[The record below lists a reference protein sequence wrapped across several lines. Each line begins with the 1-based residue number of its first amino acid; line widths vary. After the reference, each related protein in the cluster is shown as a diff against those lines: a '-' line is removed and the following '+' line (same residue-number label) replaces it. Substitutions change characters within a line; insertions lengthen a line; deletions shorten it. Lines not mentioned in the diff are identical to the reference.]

1 MALIKH
7 SGVVACFL
15 PQNIKNLPIR
25 TKSFESLSSEKFWLN
40 FSIESCESGLFSS
53 KPMAGL

>member
-40 FSIESCESGLFSS
+40 FSI
-53 KPMAGL
+53 